1 MCILLIGNKIDGAQ
15 TRQVTTKEAIEF
27 AKSENLDYIEVSAK
41 DNINTEVAFRRPVLL
56 AASFFPEIQDSLV
69 LTGLP
74 DGYMVVNDPNDLNKS
89 SYCNYWLN
97 ESQTT
102 IPTTTAANGL
112 LYEADKVLP
121 YSLAHSLVTYFI
133 IHLLQVNFTS
143 SAYTTRA
150 SSSGQH
156 IVFSN
161 NSTHSSTYYLI
172 IYLLTYY

>member
-1 MCILLIGNKIDGAQ
+1 MCILLIGNKADGTQ

-102 IPTTTAANGL
+102 IPTTNAATGL
-112 LYEADKVLP
+112 LYEADKVLA
-121 YSLAHSLVTYFI
+121 YSFNHSLNILLYIYYRSILRHPLILLEHLVVDNILYFQI
-133 IHLLQVNFTS
+133 IV
-143 SAYTTRA
+143 
-150 SSSGQH
+150 
-156 IVFSN
+156 
-161 NSTHSSTYYLI
+161 LI
-172 IYLLTYY
+172 QPLTI